1 MCGVHGGCRAA
12 QNKFC
17 PNCRESIEL
26 PTDRVRAL
34 TTEMRT
40 LYQANSLSAGF
51 WKRAPEELGG
61 GDFRVV
67 NNTMGCTGPA
77 IVVFRCAPPDLAW
90 EEMPAGWIQDGVIP
104 VSVGKGTLVP
114 SSRRVSASNGG
125 ARPRSTRPSGAPEML
140 PLEELASLRA
150 AALAARYACAAVLAS
165 SPSGF
170 VAGMKR
176 APAPTPPGNT
186 LRPPPLPRA
195 RATYSCPPY
204 PCPLLPS
211 PHTCTRSILCA
222 SACASAV
229 LALRLCGRVGAGA
242 FAGSQLELMAERY
255 VRDAKQIDA
264 WVAGVTAGLANG
276 SALSGPPPDGSSAP
290 FALAMPTDGG
300 VAHSSQSYPPSQP
313 SMVPVGWEPCYGA
326 HCYTTVDPRCAT
338 DRPYTAY
345 LPQHKPDTYPGGYVA
360 HPPSAH
366 PPPTMPSDAPA
377 PMHVL
382 RTHAPPPPGSLVSD
396 AQCAHS
402 QHAQPPQHPAPAGY
416 ALHYTQPP
424 PGYHYVTAPPG
435 YFAASTGR
443 APPPGH
449 YQHLEEAPT
458 VTHYQPAQH
467 SAVRPPPH
475 HHRPAAFPPPG
486 AYEYREPD
494 ASNAAAGATDARCE
508 YRPDDGDAGVYVCDA
523 SGVGTAAVVA
533 AAAAAGAASDASSDG
548 GSASETAGAEYGQP
562 EPARRRQRVV

>member
-1 MCGVHGGCRAA
+1 MPTAVRSRA
-12 QNKFC
+12 
-17 PNCRESIEL
+17 
-26 PTDRVRAL
+26 
-34 TTEMRT
+34 
-40 LYQANSLSAGF
+40 
-51 WKRAPEELGG
+51 
-61 GDFRVV
+61 
-67 NNTMGCTGPA
+67 
-77 IVVFRCAPPDLAW
+77 
-90 EEMPAGWIQDGVIP
+90 
-104 VSVGKGTLVP
+104 
-114 SSRRVSASNGG
+114 
-125 ARPRSTRPSGAPEML
+125 
-140 PLEELASLRA
+140 
-150 AALAARYACAAVLAS
+150 
-165 SPSGF
+165 
-170 VAGMKR
+170 
-176 APAPTPPGNT
+176 
-186 LRPPPLPRA
+186 
-195 RATYSCPPY
+195 
-204 PCPLLPS
+204 
-211 PHTCTRSILCA
+211 
-222 SACASAV
+222 
-229 LALRLCGRVGAGA
+229 
-242 FAGSQLELMAERY
+242 
-255 VRDAKQIDA
+255 
-264 WVAGVTAGLANG
+264 
-276 SALSGPPPDGSSAP
+276 PPPDGSSAP